1 MESVEGYVAQER
13 KTNKIQV
20 VRADISHVEG
30 IAKVCTDGWLAT
42 YDGLHSQEYIDRVIE
57 EYYNHERIHKE
68 VLTNDEYWYG
78 WFVALENGQVVG
90 AIGGGTTGEKRGEIF
105 VLYLDRNRR
114 REGIGTLLIDY
125 FTRIQKE
132 KGIVE
137 QWVSVAKGNEKGIP
151 FYEAKGFV
159 KQFERPS
166 QGSTEE
172 ETVSYRYCRNI

>member
-1 MESVEGYVAQER
+1 MEGYVLQEQ

-42 YDGLHSQEYIDRVIE
+42 YEGLHSQEYIDRVIE

-68 VLTNDEYWYG
+68 VLTNNENWYG
-78 WFVALENGQVVG
+78 WFVALENEKVVG
-90 AIGGGTTGEKRGEIF
+90 AIGGGTTGEKCGEIF
-105 VLYLDRNRR
+105 VLYLDPNRR
-114 REGIGTLLIDY
+114 REGIGTLLVDY
-125 FTRIQKE
+125 FTEIQKE

-137 QWVSVAKGNEKGIP
+137 QWVSVAEGNEKGIP

-159 KQFERPS
+159 KQSERPS

-172 ETVSYRYCRNI
+172 EPSVSYRYCRNI

>member
-1 MESVEGYVAQER
+1 MKDYVVQEQ

-42 YDGLHSQEYIDRVIE
+42 YEGLHSQEYIDRVIE

-68 VLTNDEYWYG
+68 VLTNDENWYG

-90 AIGGGTTGEKRGEIF
+90 AIGGGTTGEKCGEIF
-105 VLYLDRNRR
+105 VLYLDPNRR
-114 REGIGTLLIDY
+114 REGIGTLLVDN
-125 FTRIQKE
+125 FTEIQKE
-132 KGIVE
+132 KGIIE

-159 KQFERPS
+159 KQSERPS

-172 ETVSYRYCRNI
+172 ESVVSCRYCRNI